1 MKMTIS
7 EAIQIVKDNCYKME
21 PKNFAEERTNAA
33 LEHLIGAALALL
45 ITNGEDKRL

>member
-7 EAIQIVKDNCYKME
+7 EAIQIVKDNCYKQD
-21 PKNFAEERTNAA
+21 PKNFAEERTN
-33 LEHLIGAALALL
+33 AALALL

>member
-7 EAIQIVKDNCYKME
+7 EAIQIVKDECYKQE
-21 PKNFAEERTNAA
+21 PKNFAEERVNAA

-45 ITNGEDKRL
+45 IANGKDKRL

>member
-7 EAIQIVKDNCYKME
+7 EAIQIVKDNCYKNE
-21 PKNFAEERTNAA
+21 PKNFNEELVNNA

-45 ITNGEDKRL
+45 IANGKDVRL

>member
-7 EAIQIVKDNCYKME
+7 EAIQILKDNCYIHD
-21 PKNFAEERTNAA
+21 PKTFTEERINAA

-45 ITNGEDKRL
+45 ITNGKDKRL

>member
-7 EAIQIVKDNCYKME
+7 EAIQIVKDNCYVQKPE
-21 PKNFAEERTNAA
+21 TFTEERINAA

-45 ITNGEDKRL
+45 IANGKDKRL

>member
-7 EAIQIVKDNCYKME
+7 ESIQIVKDNCYNQD

-33 LEHLIGAALALL
+33 LEHLIGAALALKL
-45 ITNGEDKRL
+45 INGKDTRL

>member
-7 EAIQIVKDNCYKME
+7 EAIQIVTDNCYKQE
-21 PKNFAEERTNAA
+21 PKNFAEERINAA
-33 LEHLIGAALALL
+33 LQHLIGAALALL